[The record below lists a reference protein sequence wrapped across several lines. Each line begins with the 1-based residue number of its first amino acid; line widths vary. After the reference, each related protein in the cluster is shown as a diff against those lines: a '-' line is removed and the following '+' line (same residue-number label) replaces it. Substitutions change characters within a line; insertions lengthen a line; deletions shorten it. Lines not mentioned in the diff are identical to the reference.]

1 MMTMKEAKSLIE
13 IYPNWLLNGIFKQ
26 LEAYDVPWKNYV
38 NGDVLDLD
46 YYGNRSGDKLISPL
60 ITKLL
65 VDDVLSDDNQAK
77 IAQLIYKKYGY
88 EWKRAWEAFFEEY
101 NPLYNYKMSKIET
114 EDKTIKNDLTKNK
127 DLTHKENGTVDKAN
141 TGEVITVEA
150 DTTTSES
157 FNDYNS
163 TTKNKINGFDSPSSV
178 PKDESNIKQNNT
190 SSNTINTNNDN
201 TVTDN
206 RNELV
211 TKDLQDTDNEAITED
226 GTTKR
231 TGTID
236 TETVGNIGVTTS
248 QQMLESE
255 LELRFEWKIFDLIF
269 RDVDKVLTVNIY
281 KSKKEI

>member
-26 LEAYDVPWKNYV
+26 LEAYDVPWKDYV

-77 IAQLIYKKYGY
+77 IAQLVYKKYGY

-127 DLTHKENGTVDKAN
+127 DLTHKETGTVDKAN

-157 FNDYNS
+157 FNDCNS

-178 PKDESNIKQNNT
+178 PKDESNTEQNNT

-201 TVTDN
+201 TVTDD

-211 TKDLQDTDNEAITED
+211 TKDLQDTDNEEITED